1 LNNAAP
7 GAGSGLY
14 LEQAKAANKKT
25 FAGSGKGLARNVG
38 FVAGTTGD
46 FSRIDG
52 RAVVAIWLP
61 KLLPF
66 GGYPGFWPGR
76 RNYTGAGRKRNKQ
89 GPFES
94 AITFLNPGYQLLSG
108 SSTKRSIGITK
119 LHWYCGA
126 RCA

>member
-25 FAGSGKGLARNVG
+25 FAGSGKGLSRNVG

-66 GGYPGFWPGR
+66 GGYPGATPEWR
-76 RNYTGAGRKRNKQ
+76 HYTHGCVKRNTLAAAA
-89 GPFES
+89 PS
-94 AITFLNPGYQLLSG
+94 TIT
-108 SSTKRSIGITK
+108 
-119 LHWYCGA
+119 
-126 RCA
+126 